1 MTSWTPPLFS
11 MIDAMKPAFLA
22 SMIFSPEGAAVD
34 LVLLLEPVESRF
46 FFAGKSSSPYVSPQ
60 LSLKSNR
67 LFNSKHL
74 GFNSTHQG
82 FNSKHPGFNSK
93 HRGFNSKQWDL
104 NSIRSWNNSGT
115 KNPGSSHLT
124 HIYGLEVGENS
135 GPVTSQMYFVWG
147 LPAEKP
153 K

>member
-115 KNPGSSHLT
+115 KKPRFFASDAYLRLGSRRELRAC
-124 HIYGLEVGENS
+124 N
-135 GPVTSQMYFVWG
+135 
-147 LPAEKP
+147 KP
-153 K
+153 NVFCLGSAGRKT